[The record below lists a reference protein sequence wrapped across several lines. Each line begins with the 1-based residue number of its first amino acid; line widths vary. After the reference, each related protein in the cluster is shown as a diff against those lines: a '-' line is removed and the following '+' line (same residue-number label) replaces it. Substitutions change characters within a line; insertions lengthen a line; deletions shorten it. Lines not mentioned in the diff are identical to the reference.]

1 MFQCVIFDFDM
12 TLVDSS
18 KAIRDAMNMLARQ
31 RGLPPVTREE
41 VMAVIGL
48 PIKDSWLKVWGKFE
62 DEWLTEYREHFVQE
76 EFAGMVPF
84 PETFPVLDTLR
95 EKGVALGVA
104 SNRISPHSPIK
115 AMGMTDYFRSALG
128 MGDVERGKPA
138 PDMILKSMDDLGFG
152 KKETLYVGDTEGDM
166 EAATAAGVRSMG
178 LTTGNCTP
186 EVLLAAG
193 AWKVGGSLKELLP
206 LWED

>member
-18 KAIRDAMNMLARQ
+18 KAIQDAMNMLAER
-31 RGLPPVTREE
+31 RGLPSVTREE
-41 VMAVIGL
+41 VLAVIGL
-48 PIKDSWLKVWGKFE
+48 PIADSWLKVWGRFE
-62 DEWLTEYREHFVQE
+62 DEWLAEYREHFVQE

-84 PETFPVLDTLR
+84 PETFHVLDALK

-104 SNRISPHSPIK
+104 SNRLSPNRPIE
-115 AMGMTDYFRSALG
+115 AMGMRGYFSSALG
-128 MGDVERGKPA
+128 MGDVEKGKPA
-138 PDMILKSMDDLGFG
+138 PDMIVKALEELGFS
-152 KKETLYVGDTEGDM
+152 KEEALYVGDTEGDM
-166 EAATAAGVRSMG
+166 EAAAAAGVRSMG

-186 EVLLAAG
+186 EVLFAAG

-206 LWED
+206 LWEG